1 MDPDEVVIATG
12 GDDALILRVGPRDL
26 PDRTFVRREADFL
39 LLLAVIAHT
48 ANLYEA
54 FAVDASNL
62 GAVVVELAVVDV
74 VLVLR
79 VHLEGASRR
88 LLLHT
93 WVGLGNPTCQLCLAW
108 LLLAKSTSHVVECHL
123 VHFRVKKECLNDL
136 RRI

>member
-88 LLLHT
+88 LLL
-93 WVGLGNPTCQLCLAW
+93 
-108 LLLAKSTSHVVECHL
+108 AKSTSHVVECHL